1 MNPIYILWKNM
12 KKQATDTNSVQ
23 FNSEFEYTFWFWK
36 DKSEMVINLLALLID
51 YNLVEGELEGIIWD
65 IRVQNSEKLANWS
78 GGLYYGKKDVIYL
91 KLAKGEDNDQMI
103 YAFIAGKKVLKDR
116 VEFIDLIQNNYKL
129 IER

>member
-1 MNPIYILWKNM
+1 M

-78 GGLYYGKKDVIYL
+78 GGLYYGKKDVIYI